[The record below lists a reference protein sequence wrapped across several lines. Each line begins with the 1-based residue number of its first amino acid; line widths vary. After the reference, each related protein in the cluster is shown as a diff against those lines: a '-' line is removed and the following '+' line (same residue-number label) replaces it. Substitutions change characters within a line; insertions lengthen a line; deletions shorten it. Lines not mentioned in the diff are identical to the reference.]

1 MTRECID
8 CPLKD
13 AVKVQGSGLAESPR
27 LMFIAEAPG
36 ETEQRN
42 WLDQKQGVRAKKGH
56 EPGTLVGKSGQLL
69 RMILKDLEVDD
80 EQCYFTNVCLCK
92 PAGNKT
98 PTAELI
104 NICYDG
110 LMDEIELVRPGLIV
124 TLGNVAAKAV
134 GQYDR
139 GVSTIRGMYRELSL
153 SDGTRIGILPT

>member
-8 CPLKD
+8 SPLKD

-80 EQCYFTNVCLCK
+80 
-92 PAGNKT
+92 
-98 PTAELI
+98 
-104 NICYDG
+104 
-110 LMDEIELVRPGLIV
+110 DEESG
-124 TLGNVAAKAV
+124 
-134 GQYDR
+134 
-139 GVSTIRGMYRELSL
+139 
-153 SDGTRIGILPT
+153 